1 MAMPVSVPARTAAS
15 EPQWLQLDIGYPS
28 RDVQPGLALHADG
41 LQRIGIRWTA
51 DKKIAA
57 ETDADGSVSADATI
71 VAREIPASNLPRR
84 RIHRPGKPGLIGEAE
99 IHAVAADGCDVGF
112 GTAAFALEHTL
123 EAGH

>member
-1 MAMPVSVPARTAAS
+1 MVVMPAMSAMR
-15 EPQWLQLDIGYPS
+15 EPHRLQLDIGYPS

-99 IHAVAADGCDVGF
+99 VHAVP
-112 GTAAFALEHTL
+112 
-123 EAGH
+123 